1 MEHLQ
6 KKQASPHEAAGDHAK
21 QLAPALSA
29 GDQHAIASAVEKLGR
44 NFVQGAPAGRLLDGA
59 VLRRVNS
66 NALRTHERERLVRV
80 RELPPRGRERGI
92 NSLRARTR

>member
-1 MEHLQ
+1 MEYLQ

-44 NFVQGAPAGRLLDGA
+44 SFAQGAPAGKLL
-59 VLRRVNS
+59 
-66 NALRTHERERLVRV
+66 
-80 RELPPRGRERGI
+80 
-92 NSLRARTR
+92 